1 MYTWFECKVRYEKI
15 VEGKT
20 KKVTEP
26 YLIEAF
32 SYTEAEARVMQELSP
47 YISGDYSITNIKR
60 TKIAELFPNDLGDRW
75 YTCKI
80 NIILLDES
88 RGIEKKVA
96 NYILVQ
102 ASAVLDAWQKLEIGM
117 KGTLSDYVVV
127 SIGES
132 PIIDIFPYK
141 KEEMK
146 QVISSTNVSIEE

>member
-32 SYTEAEARVMQELSP
+32 SCTEAEARVMQELSP

-60 TKIAELFPNDLGDRW
+60 AKIAELFPNDLGDRW

>member
-1 MYTWFECKVRYEKI
+1 
-15 VEGKT
+15 
-20 KKVTEP
+20 EP

-60 TKIAELFPNDLGDRW
+60 AKIAELFPNDLGDRW

>member
-60 TKIAELFPNDLGDRW
+60 AKIAELFPNDLGDRW

-146 QVISSTNVSIEE
+146 QVISSTYVSIEE

>member
-60 TKIAELFPNDLGDRW
+60 AKIAELFPNDLGDRW

-96 NYILVQ
+96 NYVLVQ

>member
-60 TKIAELFPNDLGDRW
+60 AKIAELFPNDLGDRW

-88 RGIEKKVA
+88 KGIEKKVA

-146 QVISSTNVSIEE
+146 QVINSTNVSIEE

>member
-60 TKIAELFPNDLGDRW
+60 AKIAELFPNDLGDRW

-96 NYILVQ
+96 SWTRRPTCAPRRSSLRP
-102 ASAVLDAWQKLEIGM
+102 AWR
-117 KGTLSDYVVV
+117 T
-127 SIGES
+127 
-132 PIIDIFPYK
+132 
-141 KEEMK
+141 
-146 QVISSTNVSIEE
+146 TC

>member
-60 TKIAELFPNDLGDRW
+60 AKIAELFPNDLCDRW

>member
-47 YISGDYSITNIKR
+47 YISGVYSITNIKR
-60 TKIAELFPNDLGDRW
+60 AKIAELFPNDLGDRW

-117 KGTLSDYVVV
+117 KGSLSDYVVV

>member
-1 MYTWFECKVRYEKI
+1 M
-15 VEGKT
+15 
-20 KKVTEP
+20 
-26 YLIEAF
+26 
-32 SYTEAEARVMQELSP
+32 
-47 YISGDYSITNIKR
+47 
-60 TKIAELFPNDLGDRW
+60 
-75 YTCKI
+75 
-80 NIILLDES
+80 LDES

>member
-1 MYTWFECKVRYEKI
+1 MYTWFECKVGYEKI

-60 TKIAELFPNDLGDRW
+60 AKIAELFPNDLGDRW

>member
-1 MYTWFECKVRYEKI
+1 MYTWFQCKVRYEKI

-60 TKIAELFPNDLGDRW
+60 AKIAELFPNDLGDRW

>member
-1 MYTWFECKVRYEKI
+1 MYTWLECKVRYEKI

-60 TKIAELFPNDLGDRW
+60 AKIAELFPNDLGDRW

-141 KEEMK
+141 KEEVK

>member
-60 TKIAELFPNDLGDRW
+60 AKIAELFPNDLGDRW

-102 ASAVLDAWQKLEIGM
+102 ASAVLDAWQ
-117 KGTLSDYVVV
+117 
-127 SIGES
+127 
-132 PIIDIFPYK
+132 
-141 KEEMK
+141 
-146 QVISSTNVSIEE
+146 N

>member
-60 TKIAELFPNDLGDRW
+60 AKIAELLPNDLGARW
-75 YTCKI
+75 YTSKI

>member
-1 MYTWFECKVRYEKI
+1 MYTWFECNVGYEQGEDGLI
-15 VEGKT
+15 

-60 TKIAELFPNDLGDRW
+60 AKIAELFPNDLGDRW

>member
-60 TKIAELFPNDLGDRW
+60 AKIAELFPNDLGDRW

>member
-60 TKIAELFPNDLGDRW
+60 AKIAELFPNDLGDRW

-102 ASAVLDAWQKLEIGM
+102 ASVVLDAWQKLEIGM

>member
-1 MYTWFECKVRYEKI
+1 MYTWFECRVRYEKI

-32 SYTEAEARVMQELSP
+32 SYTEAEARVIEELSP

-60 TKIAELFPNDLGDRW
+60 ARIAELFPYELGDRW
-75 YTCKI
+75 YMCKI

-88 RGIEKKVA
+88 RGVEKKVA
-96 NYILVQ
+96 NYILTQ
-102 ASAVLDAWQKLEIGM
+102 ASAVLEAWQKLEDGM

-127 SIGES
+127 SIAES
-132 PIIDIFPYK
+132 PIIDVSPYK
-141 KEEMK
+141 DKASN
-146 QVISSTNVSIEE
+146 QPNNVSVADLEE

>member
-26 YLIEAF
+26 YLIEAL

-60 TKIAELFPNDLGDRW
+60 AKIAELFPNDLGDRW